1 MKRAARAVR
10 ILTLSGLLL
19 AGCTGSEPPR
29 SDDEPECTWVVG
41 TMGGLSGE
49 GSETNIRIFRAIE
62 LAVDTALERSEV
74 ACQIELA
81 SEDTTGDADRARARA
96 RSLVAND
103 RLVACVCP
111 YRSVET
117 LVSGTIFTSHGV
129 LMASTGTSDEIVSQ
143 GFDTWFRVHPNE
155 SIQAEGTA
163 EYIRGVLKPKA
174 TAIIDDGSN
183 QGVRLGDEVGRH
195 LGDLVGERASLS
207 TTDAGTFAQSLSKA
221 PPEIVYYAG
230 SAGAGGQVAA
240 ALRSAE
246 VDSLVIVAG
255 AEPGA
260 VPTAADLGAATDV
273 LVVCPCVD
281 PSAVAEGADFADAY
295 SQAYDEL
302 PGMFTTEVF
311 DVTALV
317 IDALE
322 GLSGDTPIEE
332 VRAAVVS
339 HFDDADGAR
348 GISGELSW
356 TPEGE
361 REVDAL
367 ESVWVY
373 DWDPGRGVLEPTGPV
388 ATLL

>member
-1 MKRAARAVR
+1 MRRAARAVR
-10 ILTLSGLLL
+10 ILTVGGLLL
-19 AGCTGSEPPR
+19 TGCTGSEPPQ
-29 SDDEPECTWVVG
+29 SDDAPNCTWVVG

-49 GSETNIRIFRAIE
+49 GSEENVRIFRAIE
-62 LAVDTALERSEV
+62 LAVDTALERSNVE
-74 ACQIELA
+74 CQLELA

-96 RSLVAND
+96 RALVAND

-111 YRSVET
+111 YRSVEA

-129 LMASTGTSDEIVSQ
+129 LMASTGTSDQIASQ
-143 GFDTWFRVHPNE
+143 GFDTWFRVLPNE
-155 SIQAEGTA
+155 SVQAEATA
-163 EYIRGVLKPKA
+163 EYIRGVLEPKA

-183 QGVRLGDEVGRH
+183 QGVRLAEEVGRR
-195 LGDLVGERASLS
+195 LGDLVEDRASLS
-207 TTDAGTFAQSLSKA
+207 TTDAGAFAQALAKT
-221 PPEIVYYAG
+221 PPEVVYYAG
-230 SAGAGGQVAA
+230 AAGAGGQVAA
-240 ALRSAE
+240 ALRAAE
-246 VDSLVIVAG
+246 IDSLVIVAG
-255 AEPGA
+255 AEPEA
-260 VPTAADLGAATDV
+260 VPTAADLGAIRDV

-302 PGMFTTEVF
+302 PGMFTTEAF

-322 GLSGDTPIEE
+322 GLSEETPIEE
-332 VRAAVVS
+332 VRAAVVDR
-339 HFDDADGAR
+339 FDDADGAR
-348 GISGELSW
+348 AISGELSW

-361 REVDAL
+361 RAVDAL

-373 DWDPGRGVLEPTGPV
+373 DWDPGRGVLAPTGPV